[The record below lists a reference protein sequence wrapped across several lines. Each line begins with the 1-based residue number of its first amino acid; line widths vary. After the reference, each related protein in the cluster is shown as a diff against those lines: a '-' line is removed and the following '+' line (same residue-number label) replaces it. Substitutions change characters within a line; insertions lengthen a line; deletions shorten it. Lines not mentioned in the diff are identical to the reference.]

1 MRMPMAVTR
10 TTRRPRRRVAATW
23 LCGLFTALCI
33 GWSTVAAAQ
42 AGALLG
48 LPGSVS
54 RAQAQTQ
61 GPEVPP
67 VDWAARLADAQ
78 SEYDTLQ
85 TQPQAPEREERERL
99 LIRLI
104 AQTRQYLEQQS
115 RQVGEQGAPATPT
128 APPVLEGEPPYSVFQ
143 VDQLRDRRDQLLAR
157 QEALESSLKHMEQQ
171 LSSALLALRK
181 ADEALRLKAELH
193 ERAISAQSP
202 TAVSTLGAL
211 EVAKL
216 QQQLAQLQV
225 AMADEARPPLQAQ
238 VRVTQSQLGPLSAA
252 IDLARVQQR
261 LDEDDLQELKRA
273 NRERLEAVE
282 AEQQDVALRLAKVL
296 RGPDS
301 TWRQKAAAAMQGE
314 ILSLGQLMSL
324 VRGDDE
330 IWSYRARLLSVPT
343 DARTQRDARTAM
355 SGAILQLEAK
365 RAAAEERL
373 RLLKLQQRD
382 FPAGQETQDTT
393 SSPRRESADADR
405 ASALRALANETATQQ
420 RLIAHLERTMLL
432 LQRSLGDANS
442 QSGGN
447 DGARTGQDL
456 KVMLLSWLEKLW
468 RFELFSAT
476 DTTTVNGRSVT
487 VEYGITIGKSVGA
500 LILFV
505 LGYLIAGRLTRAFVA
520 QLANRLGLSA
530 PLARVIQRWMLS
542 LLVVLVLLLVL
553 RMAKVPLTA
562 FAFLGGALAIGIGF
576 GAQNVIKNLIS
587 GVIIL
592 FERKVRVGDT
602 VTVGTTSGEVVAV
615 DLRASTIRGFD
626 GIEAI
631 IPNSTLLE
639 QQVSNWTSGQPLLRR
654 VVRLTVARGA
664 DMASVRGA
672 MLDCAGAHSSVL
684 AQPAPDVLMEDLQA
698 DVCELALYFWVR
710 LDGSRTGPQVD
721 SDLRCSIDE
730 RLRDLDLP
738 LGLKRTVLEFN
749 KDIQSAVPLE
759 GIR

>member
-1 MRMPMAVTR
+1 MVAMRPSGR
-10 TTRRPRRRVAATW
+10 SRHRGAATW
-23 LCGLFTALCI
+23 LCGFVTALCL
-33 GWSTVAAAQ
+33 GCSAAAAP

-48 LPGSVS
+48 LPGSSS

-61 GPEVPP
+61 GREAAP

-78 SEYDTLQ
+78 AEHDALQ
-85 TQPQAPEREERERL
+85 AQPQAPEREERERL
-99 LIRLI
+99 LLRLV

-115 RQVGEQGAPATPT
+115 RQVSNPGAPV
-128 APPVLEGEPPYSVFQ
+128 APIARPALEGEPPYSVFQ
-143 VDQLRDRRDQLLAR
+143 VDQLRDQRDQLLAR

-171 LSSALLALRK
+171 LSSALLTLRK

-193 ERAISAQSP
+193 ERAISGQSP
-202 TAVSTLGAL
+202 TTVATLGAF

-238 VRVTQSQLGPLSAA
+238 LQLTQSQLGPLSAA
-252 IDLARVQQR
+252 IDLARAQQR
-261 LDEDDLQELKRA
+261 LDEDDLWELKRV
-273 NRERLEAVE
+273 NKERLEALE
-282 AEQQDVALRLAKVL
+282 AEQQDVALQLAKLL
-296 RGPDS
+296 RSPDS
-301 TWRQKAAAAMQGE
+301 AWRQKAASAMQGK
-314 ILSLGQLMSL
+314 ILSLGQLLSL

-330 IWSYRARLLSVPT
+330 IWSYRAQLLSVPT
-343 DARTQRDARTAM
+343 DAKAQRDARVAIA
-355 SGAILQLEAK
+355 GAILQLEAK
-365 RAAAEERL
+365 RASAEEHL
-373 RLLKLQQRD
+373 RLLRLQQRD
-382 FPAGQETQDTT
+382 FPARPEPEDTT
-393 SSPRRESADADR
+393 SSSGYESEDADR
-405 ASALRALANETATQQ
+405 ASALRALANETSTQQ
-420 RLIAHLERTMLL
+420 RLIAHLERSTLL

-442 QSGGN
+442 QTGRT
-447 DGARTGQDL
+447 DGAGTSRDL
-456 KVMLLSWLEKLW
+456 KVMMISWLEKLW
-468 RFELFSAT
+468 QFELFSAT

-487 VEYGITIGKSVGA
+487 VEYGITIGKSLGA

-505 LGYLIAGRLTRAFVA
+505 VGYLLARRLTRAFVT
-520 QLANRLGLSA
+520 QLAMRLGLSA

-542 LLVVLVLLLVL
+542 LLVVLVLLIVL

-654 VVRLTVARGA
+654 VVRLRVARGA
-664 DMASVRGA
+664 HMTSVCDVMLACAS
-672 MLDCAGAHSSVL
+672 AHPGVL
-684 AQPAPDVLMEDLQA
+684 VEPAPYVLMEDLQA

-710 LDGSRTGPQVD
+710 LDGPRTGPQVD

-730 RLRDLDLP
+730 RLRDQDLP
-738 LGLKRTVLEFN
+738 LGLKRTVLQFDR
-749 KDIQSAVPLE
+749 DITAAVQSEA
-759 GIR
+759 IR